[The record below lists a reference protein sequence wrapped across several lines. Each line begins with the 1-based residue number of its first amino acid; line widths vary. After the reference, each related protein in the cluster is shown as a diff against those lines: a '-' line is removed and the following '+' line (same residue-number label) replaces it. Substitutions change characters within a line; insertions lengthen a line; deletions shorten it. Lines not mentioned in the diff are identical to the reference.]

1 MLHIFDRPEVRR
13 AGVSIVLPSFTLT
26 ARVGVPQINPT
37 TESRLLELEA
47 KVGNLESALERAEKE
62 MKSHAVE
69 LVKVEREERASAI
82 ADVGNKL
89 QAVVT
94 GDIALQAAGAA
105 YLVVGIVLTS
115 IPDEFASL
123 WN

>member
-1 MLHIFDRPEVRR
+1 
-13 AGVSIVLPSFTLT
+13 
-26 ARVGVPQINPT
+26 
-37 TESRLLELEA
+37 
-47 KVGNLESALERAEKE
+47 

-94 GDIALQAAGAA
+94 GDFALQAAGAA